1 MSLSWQFFNL
11 LTTNPFLVFLG
22 KGFYNQK
29 SRNYSNLRD
38 CVIYNLGKTLQ
49 MKKIVKIIGK
59 IVLLIIG
66 LIGIVYLGFW
76 INEYLAGNKYV
87 DYLKKHKLISTQIN
101 DSIPLKFD
109 NTFSDNQLFLVGEI
123 HEVGTSPIIDV
134 STFKYL
140 NQQNNITTYI
150 AEMDIPQSYYIN
162 RYLKDSTDLSL
173 EKILNEWVVYIGT
186 VSSEYRDKK
195 WGNLKKYYQQLDD
208 TKKFEVYGLNRL
220 NDFNLL
226 NRLLKEKLPLT
237 YSTEIPESK
246 DSLINWISSNIPQI
260 LRTTSFSKQ
269 DSLLLSNIE
278 FNCSN
283 LDKIKSRDE
292 FMYDNFHR
300 YYEQNDWESKKI
312 YGCFGLYH
320 SLQGIDNTL
329 GGRIK
334 TNSFL
339 SGNMVSLIALYNHSH
354 LTVPSQGL
362 PACLADDNIYTRLPY
377 SNGNIFFGYIKGI
390 EDFKRVSAKN
400 SINLFKLDGANSP
413 YNLSNRGLDNF
424 SLIKLFGG
432 IPINENRVTTDYI
445 QYLFYVDG
453 ADWIKPEE

>member
-1 MSLSWQFFNL
+1 
-11 LTTNPFLVFLG
+11 VH
-22 KGFYNQK
+22 
-29 SRNYSNLRD
+29 NLR
-38 CVIYNLGKTLQ
+38 KKLQ
-49 MKKIVKIIGK
+49 MKRIVKIIGK
-59 IVLLIIG
+59 VVLLIIG
-66 LIGIVYLGFW
+66 LIGVVYLGFRL
-76 INEYLAGNKYV
+76 NEYLKGNRYV
-87 DYLKKHKLISTQIN
+87 DYLKKNNLISSQIY

-109 NTFSDNQLFLVGEI
+109 SSFFDNQLFLVGEI

-140 NQQNNITTYI
+140 NQQSNITTYI

-162 RYLKDSTDLSL
+162 KYLKDSTDLSL
-173 EKILNEWVVYIGT
+173 KKILNKWVVYIGT

-195 WGNLKKYYQQLDD
+195 WESLKKYYQQLDN
-208 TKKFEVYGLNRL
+208 TKKFEVYGVNRL

-237 YSTEIPESK
+237 YSKEIPESK
-246 DSLINWISSNIPQI
+246 DSIINWILSTIPEI

-292 FMYDNFHR
+292 FMYDNFQR
-300 YYEQNDWESKKI
+300 YYVQNNWQSKKI

-334 TNSFL
+334 ANSFL
-339 SGNMVSLIALYNHSH
+339 SGNMVSLIALYNNSH

-362 PACLADDNIYTRLPY
+362 PDYLADNNTYTRLSY
-377 SNGNIFFGYIKGI
+377 SNGNIFWGYIKGF
-390 EDFKRVSAKN
+390 EDFKRASNKN
-400 SINLFKLDGANSP
+400 SINLFKLNGEDTP
-413 YNLSNRGLDNF
+413 YSLSNRGLKNF

-432 IPINENRVTTDYI
+432 IPINENKVTTDYI

-453 ADWIKPEE
+453 ADWIKPDE